1 MNTLKLRASY
11 GKAGNEAIGVYQSRV
26 KMDSGMLALGGASN
40 AGLWPNDLMGNAD
53 LTWETTKSFNVGLDF
68 GLWNNRLTGNI
79 DVYFSKTNDLL
90 LKRNLPKVTGY
101 NTVYSNMGET
111 ANKGVELT
119 LNSRNIVS
127 GDFTWSSNL
136 VFSWNKNEIKDL
148 YGDGQNDLGNRCSL
162 DIR

>member
-1 MNTLKLRASY
+1 MRRDGSSVFGDNNKYGVFPSVALGWNIARESFMESSSNWLNTLKLRASY

-79 DVYFSKTNDLL
+79 DVYSQRPTICF
-90 LKRNLPKVTGY
+90 
-101 NTVYSNMGET
+101 
-111 ANKGVELT
+111 
-119 LNSRNIVS
+119 
-127 GDFTWSSNL
+127 
-136 VFSWNKNEIKDL
+136 
-148 YGDGQNDLGNRCSL
+148 
-162 DIR
+162 